1 MGSFK
6 LRKNRKMDFD
16 RIFEFILAHPQSYPG
31 PHLDSQVRSH
41 EAQKP

>member
-1 MGSFK
+1 MGVSNLEK
-6 LRKNRKMDFD
+6 IDKMDFD